1 MVVACRC
8 RADSE
13 ESLIFVDSLYDSAE
27 EKKKL
32 SVVVRSV
39 AGGQQIYAGKSFAV
53 RFVLLA
59 TEGLDVIFLLPA
71 LPDELLHPLGK
82 LQLRRDLVVYY
93 LCFNIVLLHYISL
106 LLYFKFFRDAG
117 S

>member
-13 ESLIFVDSLYDSAE
+13 ESLIFVDCLYDSAE

-39 AGGQQIYAGKSFAV
+39 AGSQKIYAGISAYRPVVVLSGAVMFA
-53 RFVLLA
+53 
-59 TEGLDVIFLLPA
+59 
-71 LPDELLHPLGK
+71 
-82 LQLRRDLVVYY
+82 
-93 LCFNIVLLHYISL
+93 
-106 LLYFKFFRDAG
+106 
-117 S
+117 